1 MKLRADDSSRL
12 PRLTLAQRDKA
23 YGIVFI
29 LPTLVLLCLVIL
41 YPVIQ
46 NVWLSFHSQNFLD
59 PAAGT
64 HFVGLQNF
72 IDLVTSGDFWQTVG
86 NSLVLTLTS
95 VAIEVGIGLP
105 LAMLLNSGLRLQKL
119 ARTLFI
125 LPWATP
131 TFVAAILWIWMLHP
145 QHGTVNIFLESLG
158 IGGGDIT
165 WLGSPSTAMISVIV
179 AYVWK
184 EIPWVILIFI
194 AGLQAIDFSLRE
206 AARIDGAGKW
216 REFWHVTLPGMS
228 TVIQIVVVLRTIW
241 TFNWFDYVY
250 LLTGGGPLKSTY
262 VLPLDVYQRGF
273 VAFDFPAAA
282 AVGVVMFILLT
293 GGALSYFRLSA
304 REDSL

>member
-1 MKLRADDSSRL
+1 MSFGIDRSIRR
-12 PRLTLAQRDKA
+12 PHLTLKQRDMG
-23 YGIVFI
+23 YGIIFI
-29 LPTLVLLCLVIL
+29 LPTLILLCLVIL

-46 NVWLSFHSQNFLD
+46 NIWLSFHHEDVLD

-64 HFVGLQNF
+64 RFVGLENF
-72 IDLVTSGDFWQTVG
+72 IELMGTSAFWRTVG
-86 NSLVLTLTS
+86 NSLILTGVS
-95 VAIEVGIGLP
+95 VAIQVGIGLP
-105 LAMLLNSGLRLQKL
+105 IAMLLNSGLRLQKL
-119 ARTLFI
+119 LRALFI

-131 TFVAAILWIWMLHP
+131 TFVAAFLWIWMLNP
-145 QHGTVNIFLESLG
+145 QHGTVNIFLQGLG
-158 IGGGDIT
+158 FAASDIT
-165 WLGSPSTAMISVIV
+165 WLGSPSTAMFSVII

-206 AARIDGAGKW
+206 AARVDGASKW
-216 REFWHVTLPGMS
+216 QEFWYVTLPGMR
-228 TVIQIVVVLRTIW
+228 TVILIVVILRTIW

-262 VLPLDVYQRGF
+262 VLPLEVYQRGF
-273 VAFDFPAAA
+273 VGFDFSGAA

-293 GGALSYFRLSA
+293 GGALLYFRLLA